1 MVLVCVMN
9 VDINV
14 RSYLVASSAHMSSI
28 DLWEIRI
35 LHHHITML
43 WSHF

>member
-1 MVLVCVMN
+1 MVLVYVMN

-14 RSYLVASSAHMSSI
+14 GCYLVASSVHMPSI